1 MFLTCATAIIFL
13 LTYAGIALGRI
24 PGFRLD
30 RAGIALTGA
39 ALMMAVGAI
48 TPEEAY
54 SAINLDTLALL
65 LGMMIVVAH
74 LRLSGFFR
82 LATRW
87 ALVHAHSP
95 FILLVTTAITAGAF
109 SAFLVND
116 AVCVVMTPL
125 VIEITRPL
133 KRNPVPYL
141 LAVAMASNV
150 GSVATITG
158 NPQNMIVGA
167 VSRIP
172 YTTFAATLAPVA
184 IAGLLVVIGVLTALW
199 WREFRRREHFA
210 SRVSNHFH
218 KPQLIKAVVVTL
230 GVIVAFFAGV
240 PVAMA
245 ALLGGALLL
254 VTRAIKAHKVYQQID
269 GSLLLMF
276 AGLFVVVAA
285 AEKMLLTPEVIES
298 VQAFHFANSY
308 VLTADTA
315 VLSNIISNV
324 PAVLALKPFVL
335 GLSDQHRIWLVIAM
349 SATLTGNLTPV
360 GLVANLI
367 VAERARRRRPRIVM
381 GLLPRWSSDHA
392 LDARFR
398 RLVAELKEHPPPL
411 AGADANCNA

>member
-1 MFLTCATAIIFL
+1 MTFPITIATGIIFV
-13 LTYAGIALGRI
+13 LTYAGVSLGRV

-48 TPEEAY
+48 TPDEAY
-54 SAINLDTLALL
+54 RAINLDTLALL

-82 LATRW
+82 LVTRW
-87 ALVHAHSP
+87 ALEHAHSP
-95 FILLVTTAITAGAF
+95 LILLATVAITAGAF

-116 AVCVVMTPL
+116 AVCLVMTPL
-125 VIEITRPL
+125 VIEVTRSLRRDPI
-133 KRNPVPYL
+133 PYL

-150 GSVATITG
+150 GSTATITG

-172 YTTFAATLAPVA
+172 YVEFAAALAPVA
-184 IAGLLVVIGVLTALW
+184 VAGLVLVIIMLAALW
-199 WREFRRREHFA
+199 LREFRQPA
-210 SRVSNHFH
+210 QLTAKLPSSRFH
-218 KPQLIKAVVVTL
+218 KPQLIKAVLVTL

-245 ALLGGALLL
+245 AFLGGALLL
-254 VTRAIKAHKVYQQID
+254 VTRAIKAPKVYQEID

-285 AEKMLLTPEVIES
+285 AEKILLTSEAIAS
-298 VQAFHFANSY
+298 VRAIHFANVY
-308 VLTADTA
+308 VLTANTA

-335 GLSDQHRIWLVIAM
+335 GLADQHRVWLVIAM
-349 SATLTGNLTPV
+349 SATLAGNLTPI
-360 GLVANLI
+360 GSVANLI
-367 VAERARRRRPRIVM
+367 VAERARAAGIHISFWAYCRAGVPITIVT
-381 GLLPRWSSDHA
+381 
-392 LDARFR
+392 
-398 RLVAELKEHPPPL
+398 L
-411 AGADANCNA
+411 AIGAWWLS